1 MDFTSYFRRNRKW
14 VITLL
19 ALAAVFTVPCLA
31 EAAEKAPEY
40 TPKRA
45 VDTVWTMV
53 GAMLVM
59 FMQPGF
65 ALVECGLTRAKNA
78 ANITMKNFADFGVGA
93 ICFFVLGFG
102 LMFGD
107 SLSGI
112 IGTNLFCLSGND
124 PTTDDGM

>member
-14 VITLL
+14 GITLL

-65 ALVECGLTRAKNA
+65 ALGGLGALVILIFEIFLDIC
-78 ANITMKNFADFGVGA
+78 ANV
-93 ICFFVLGFG
+93 FFVFYH
-102 LMFGD
+102 
-107 SLSGI
+107 
-112 IGTNLFCLSGND
+112 
-124 PTTDDGM
+124 